1 MEEDI
6 KILKGECDCIYFE
19 NGKCEY
25 NNGKSKCDKG
35 KAIENILNRLE
46 QLEKENKELKL
57 KIRDFYRSRGEYIK
71 AKAIMTSELRYDYI
85 PKSVIREKI
94 EELEANKNM
103 NIMAR
108 SSQIDILKE
117 LLGGSNDGRKV
128 CLLV

>member
-94 EELEANKNM
+94 EELKEIHKE
-103 NIMAR
+103 
-108 SSQIDILKE
+108 QDWTQKQGFYYDCYKE
-117 LLGGSNDGRKV
+117 LLEEVDKW
-128 CLLV
+128 